1 MKILNVQA
9 SASLERSLTRKLSDN
24 FLSSLKKHV
33 SSIKIEELDLV
44 KYPPPFMTPDWIA
57 GAFSNTTITKQ
68 QQEALDKSDEYIN
81 QVERTDLFVIG
92 TPMYNYGMP
101 ATLKAWFDQVARI
114 NKTFSF
120 DLSRGD
126 FPIKP
131 ILSGK
136 KLVVFTSSGEF
147 DFQSGGVRSACNHLV
162 PHIKSCAH
170 YLGVDIERD
179 FYHIGIEYQEFK
191 DERHEQSKHEAF
203 AGVQSLVDE
212 ILL

>member
-1 MKILNVQA
+1 MKILNVQS
-9 SASLERSLTRKLSDN
+9 SASLERSLTRRLSDN
-24 FLSSLKKHV
+24 FLASLKKHV

-57 GAFSNTTITKQ
+57 GAFSNTPITKQ
-68 QQEALDKSDEYIN
+68 QQAALDKSDAYIS
-81 QVERTDLFVIG
+81 QVERTDLVVIG

-147 DFQSGGVRSACNHLV
+147 DFQNGGLRSACNHLV

-179 FYHIGIEYQEFK
+179 FYHVGIEYQEFK
-191 DERHEQSKHEAF
+191 DKRHEQSKNEAF
-203 AGVQSLVDE
+203 AGIQSLVDE
-212 ILL
+212 ILA